1 MRNGFLYGLALQ
13 WRLDI
18 RNRTMLVTCYL
29 VPLIFFGIMGGIF
42 TSLMP
47 ETRETLI
54 SSMTVMGVSMGTL
67 IGLPPSVAETYG
79 GDIRRMYRANGI
91 PLPAGLV
98 SMAVSAFVHLLLMSL
113 VLLLAAPVAFGAW
126 MPASLAQH
134 IGRTAVFLAVSLALG
149 SALGLAVRNQAKLTM
164 VSQLFFLPSI
174 LLSGILFP
182 AELLPELLAWAGRL
196 FPSYWGYRLM
206 AGYGTVW
213 ENVGPLLLMGAV
225 FAAACGFLLRRLEA
239 E

>member
-18 RNRTMLVTCYL
+18 RSRTMLVTCYL

-54 SSMTVMGVSMGTL
+54 SSMTVMGVSMGAL
-67 IGLPPSVAETYG
+67 IGVPPSVAETYG
-79 GDIRRMYRANGI
+79 GDIRRMYRANRI
-91 PLPAGLV
+91 PLSAGLV
-98 SMAVSAFVHLLLMSL
+98 SMVLSAFAHLLLMGI

-126 MPASLAQH
+126 MPTSIPQH
-134 IGRTAVFLAVSLALG
+134 IGRTAVFLATSLALG
-149 SALGLAVRNQAKLTM
+149 SAVGLAVRNQAKLTM

-182 AELLPELLAWAGRL
+182 PELLPEVLGKAGRI

-206 AGYGTVW
+206 AGCGSFW
-213 ENVGPLLLMGAV
+213 ENVWPLLLIGVVSVAV
-225 FAAACGFLLRRLEA
+225 CGFLLRRLEA